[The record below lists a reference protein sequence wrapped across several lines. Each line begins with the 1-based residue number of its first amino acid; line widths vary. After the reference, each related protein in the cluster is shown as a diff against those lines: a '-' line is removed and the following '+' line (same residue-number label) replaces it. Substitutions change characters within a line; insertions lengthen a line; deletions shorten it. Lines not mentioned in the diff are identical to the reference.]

1 VTPCALLLVALAAQ
15 VQPGEPANGAERGTN
30 FRLPPGPASEAWA
43 AGAEREIKA
52 IPAAPWREQLASA
65 RWDEPQNW
73 TAWAAAVRRARG
85 DAAAHFEL
93 AAAALG
99 QGRDE
104 DAWEHFA
111 LAPSGAEQRSER
123 LALLTAFLPGVPSAQ
138 LGASWRDGELQ
149 LPDGVTLAPRL
160 PPLDRSVRERLL
172 GMGRLERREMRVD
185 GLRLGAARF
194 DMRVAIEQDGVQIDI
209 ENLSGGPAKLRLA
222 LPQPLDFELRGV
234 YVDWEKLDAPALP
247 LELDLAADGPPLSVY
262 ARFAPLMVS
271 WPSTWPAELEPRV
284 RQHGFVL
291 VGAPA
296 DPLLP
301 RLRGFAAALEPLVG
315 VRGQWEALALGAP
328 SAHPLATR
336 LDFSRG
342 ADRESK
348 WRALVGAAEAWA
360 LRRGP

>member
-1 VTPCALLLVALAAQ
+1 VTPCALLLAAFAAQ
-15 VQPGEPANGAERGTN
+15 ATPNNAANEAASGTS
-30 FRLPPGPASEAWA
+30 FQLPPGPARAAWGDAPASEI
-43 AGAEREIKA
+43 RS
-52 IPAAPWREQLASA
+52 IPPAPWREKLAPEV
-65 RWDEPQNW
+65 WDDERNW
-73 TAWAAAVRRARG
+73 TTWAASVGRARN

-111 LAPSGAEQRSER
+111 LAPRGVEQRGER

-138 LGASWRDGELQ
+138 AGASWSDGELR

-160 PPLDRSVRERLL
+160 PPLDRPVRERLL

-185 GLRLGAARF
+185 GLRIGAARL
-194 DMRVAIEQDGVQIDI
+194 DLRVAIEQDGLQLDF

-222 LPQPLDFELRGV
+222 LPCPLDFELRGV
-234 YVDWEKLDAPALP
+234 YVDWQKLESPTSP
-247 LELDLAADGPPLSVY
+247 LELELSADGPPLVVY
-262 ARFAPLMVS
+262 ARFAPLLVS
-271 WPSTWPAELEPRV
+271 WPSTWPTELEPRV

-315 VRGQWEALALGAP
+315 VAGRCEALAVGAP
-328 SAHPLATR
+328 GAHPLATR

-342 ADRESK
+342 LDRESK

>member
-1 VTPCALLLVALAAQ
+1 MTPCALLLVALAAQ
-15 VQPGEPANGAERGTN
+15 VQPSDAASGPARGTS
-30 FRLPPGPASEAWA
+30 FQLPPGPAGAAWDDA
-43 AGAEREIKA
+43 WTREIKGA
-52 IPAAPWREQLASA
+52 LAAPWRERLAPGV
-65 RWDEPQNW
+65 WDDERTW
-73 TAWAAAVRRARG
+73 TDWAAAVKRARG
-85 DAAAHFEL
+85 DAGAHFEL
-93 AAAALG
+93 AAAALAH
-99 QGRDE
+99 GRDE

-111 LAPSGAEQRSER
+111 LAPRGEAQRGER

-149 LPDGVTLAPRL
+149 LPEGVTLAPRL

-172 GMGRLERREMRVD
+172 GLGRLERREMRAN
-185 GLRLGAARF
+185 GLRIGAARL
-194 DMRVAIEQDGVQIDI
+194 DIRVAVEQDGVQIDL

-234 YVDWEKLDAPALP
+234 YVDWEKLEAPVLP
-247 LELDLAADGPPLSVY
+247 LELELAADGPPLSVY

-271 WPSTWPAELEPRV
+271 WPSTWPAVLEPRV
-284 RQHGFVL
+284 HQHGFVL

-315 VRGQWEALALGAP
+315 VRGQWEALDLGAP
-328 SAHPLATR
+328 GAHPLATR

-360 LRRGP
+360 LRRGQ